1 MHKLMETIV
10 RMGIFMICAQV
21 LIHFRPN
28 GSYEKYMKLLV
39 SVMILA
45 QLFFPVMNLFLGEGQ
60 QMEDLV
66 VQFQEQMEESRK
78 EALSNVGEVE
88 GLMDRITSRE
98 LERQL
103 KLQEESREET
113 GSDGSE
119 AGSGQEDA
127 TEMIDPGI
135 QKIEIKVGKETQ
147 KEGDTCEREA

>member
-1 MHKLMETIV
+1 MQKLMEAII

-66 VQFQEQMEESRK
+66 VQFQQQIEESRK

-88 GLMDRITSRE
+88 DIIDRMTSKE

-103 KLQEESREET
+103 KLQESSKGEGT
-113 GSDGSE
+113 DGLGE
-119 AGSGQEDA
+119 GNRQKEDT
-127 TEMIDPGI
+127 TEMKDSRI
-135 QKIEIKVGKETQ
+135 QKIEIKVDKET
-147 KEGDTCEREA
+147 

>member
-1 MHKLMETIV
+1 MHKLMEAIV

-45 QLFFPVMNLFLGEGQ
+45 QLFFPVMNLFLEEGR

-66 VQFQEQMEESRK
+66 VQFQEQAEESRK

-88 GLMDRITSRE
+88 DLMDRMTSRE

-103 KLQEESREET
+103 KLQEASEDVIT
-113 GSDGSE
+113 DGSGE
-119 AGSGQEDA
+119 GSGQAKEEDT
-127 TEMIDPGI
+127 TERMDRRI
-135 QKIEIKVGKETQ
+135 QKIEIKVRKET
-147 KEGDTCEREA
+147 

>member
-1 MHKLMETIV
+1 MHKLMEAIV

-45 QLFFPVMNLFLGEGQ
+45 QLFFPVMNLFLEEGR

-66 VQFQEQMEESRK
+66 EQFQEQAEESRK

-88 GLMDRITSRE
+88 DLMDRMTSRE

-103 KLQEESREET
+103 KLQEASEDVIT
-113 GSDGSE
+113 DGSGE
-119 AGSGQEDA
+119 GSGQAKEEDT
-127 TEMIDPGI
+127 TERMDRRI
-135 QKIEIKVGKETQ
+135 QKIEIKVRKET
-147 KEGDTCEREA
+147 

>member
-1 MHKLMETIV
+1 MEAII

-45 QLFFPVMNLFLGEGQ
+45 QLFFPVMNLFLEEGQ

-66 VQFQEQMEESRK
+66 VQFEQQIEESRK
-78 EALSNVGEVE
+78 EALFNVGEVE
-88 GLMDRITSRE
+88 GLMDRMTRRE

-103 KLQEESREET
+103 KLQEASQGADTDGLGEGKEQAVEEET
-113 GSDGSE
+113 VERKDSR
-119 AGSGQEDA
+119 
-127 TEMIDPGI
+127 I
-135 QKIEIKVGKETQ
+135 QKIEIKVGKEM
-147 KEGDTCEREA
+147 

>member
-1 MHKLMETIV
+1 MHKLMEAIV

-45 QLFFPVMNLFLGEGQ
+45 QLFFPVMNLFLEEGR

-66 VQFQEQMEESRK
+66 EQFQEQAEESRK
-78 EALSNVGEVE
+78 EALSNVEEVE
-88 GLMDRITSRE
+88 DLMDRMTSRE

-103 KLQEESREET
+103 KLQEASEDVIT
-113 GSDGSE
+113 DGSGE
-119 AGSGQEDA
+119 GSGQAKEEDT
-127 TEMIDPGI
+127 TERMDRRI
-135 QKIEIKVGKETQ
+135 QKIEIKVRKET
-147 KEGDTCEREA
+147 